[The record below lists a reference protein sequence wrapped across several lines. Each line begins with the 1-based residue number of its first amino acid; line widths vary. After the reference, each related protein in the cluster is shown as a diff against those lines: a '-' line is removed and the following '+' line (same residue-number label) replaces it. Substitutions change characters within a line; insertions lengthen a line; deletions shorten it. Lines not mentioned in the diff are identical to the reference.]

1 MFYEGL
7 LKVFTLSVNGNG
19 IHVSEM
25 CDLNQIG
32 ENKRCNLEWTIQGC
46 MIHKTQDDNKT
57 KIHNTENLKMTS
69 CFWGRVPICRVEC
82 ITPPPLLT

>member
-7 LKVFTLSVNGNG
+7 LKAFTLSVNGNG

-32 ENKRCNLEWTIQGC
+32 ENKRCNPVWTIQGC
-46 MIHKTQDDNKT
+46 M
-57 KIHNTENLKMTS
+57 
-69 CFWGRVPICRVEC
+69 
-82 ITPPPLLT
+82 